1 MKPVSEAPRPRSK
14 SAPTAP
20 VAPALPRVAWL
31 RARFGPEP
39 TPQPAAGARLRH
51 LEARRKGRSSAITRR
66 AKPGPATQPPLVFRR
81 VLQPGVVVSDA
92 TVLPAQ
98 ESTKALPVAKAAATR
113 TRAARR
119 SAMLAVTAPESDPV
133 VSASGDVTATPLP
146 TAFEWVAAKPSRARS
161 TLPPLPPI
169 LLEGD
174 LPAPRSVSAPATV
187 DAVSVAAPFDVAPSS
202 SFPVRADGPVPSG
215 ASSAFPMSVPPSPM
229 AASTRSETGSSPNR
243 NHDHNPK
250 PFPAVARRPDGSVW
264 LTPRDPR
271 TFLACWTFPVSVL
284 ESFRAG
290 AGSGS
295 WSWRLRRLSW
305 DGPVVASGPLPATE
319 GFVFIEVALPG
330 VRHVLELGLDHG
342 GGGWTSLSFSSPENT
357 PVIPPQ
363 TFPAPTRPEPFP
375 APTAVAFLPEPTAV
389 PPSVA
394 AAPVGHGITGPG
406 WAISEEVLEEVLH
419 GFRAAAPAAGSS
431 ELGPEPLGS
440 ITGRRRTA
448 VSGEEAGPLQP
459 GAPVTF
465 GINAESSD
473 AVPRPASATP
483 EGFWMR
489 VNAEVV
495 LHGSTE
501 PDAQVS
507 IAGRPVRLRPDG
519 SFTFR
524 FALPDG
530 DFTLPVVA
538 VSGNGTDARAA
549 EVRFVRQTRLSGAV
563 GVHPID
569 PNLKPPR
576 VESLS

>member
-1 MKPVSEAPRPRSK
+1 MKPASEAPRPRSK
-14 SAPTAP
+14 SAPTVPAAP
-20 VAPALPRVAWL
+20 SLPRVARW

-39 TPQPAAGARLRH
+39 TPQPATGARLRH

-66 AKPGPATQPPLVFRR
+66 AKPGPATQPSLVFRR
-81 VLQPGVVVSDA
+81 VLQPRVAVSVA
-92 TVLPAQ
+92 PVLPA
-98 ESTKALPVAKAAATR
+98 EEATKALPVAKAAATR
-113 TRAARR
+113 TRASRR
-119 SAMLAVTAPESDPV
+119 SASVPISASESDLV
-133 VSASGDVTATPLP
+133 ASASGGVTVTPLP
-146 TAFEWVAAKPSRARS
+146 PVFELVVAKPSRTRS

-174 LPAPRSVSAPATV
+174 LPAPRSLSAPAPVEAGSDSAPVDVMTPSNSPVRV
-187 DAVSVAAPFDVAPSS
+187 DA
-202 SFPVRADGPVPSG
+202 PVPSG
-215 ASSAFPMSVPPSPM
+215 ASSAVPLSIPPSPV
-229 AASTRSETGSSPNR
+229 ASFSRSESGTSTIR
-243 NHDHNPK
+243 NQEHDPK
-250 PFPAVARRPDGSVW
+250 PFPALARRPEGSVW

-271 TFLACWTFPVSVL
+271 TFLACWTFPGSVL
-284 ESFRAG
+284 DSFRAN

-305 DGPVVASGPLPATE
+305 DGPVVASGPLPANE

-342 GGGWTSLSFSSPENT
+342 GGGWTSLAFSSPENT
-357 PVIPPQ
+357 PAILSQTSRKPTPPGA
-363 TFPAPTRPEPFP
+363 FPAPTP
-375 APTAVAFLPEPTAV
+375 AAFLPESKAV
-389 PPSVA
+389 PASGFETPSERGSTV
-394 AAPVGHGITGPG
+394 PS
-406 WAISEEVLEEVLH
+406 WAVSEEVLEEVLH
-419 GFRAAAPAAGSS
+419 GFRSAAPAAGSS
-431 ELGPEPLGS
+431 ELGPDTLESTTRL
-440 ITGRRRTA
+440 RRCGA
-448 VSGEEAGPLQP
+448 SAEEAGPLQP
-459 GAPVTF
+459 GAPVPV

-473 AVPRPASATP
+473 AVPTPASPTP
-483 EGFWMR
+483 DGFWMR

-538 VSGNGTDARAA
+538 VSGTGTDARAA

-569 PNLKPPR
+569 PTLRPPR
-576 VESLS
+576 VESLP